1 MGEIINLSKALF
13 LCAAGGFFG
22 FLAVMAGNNGELL
35 YTALALFFAA
45 GLVAFAASFF
55 DQFIK
60 GD

>member
-1 MGEIINLSKALF
+1 MSEIINLLKALF
-13 LCAAGGFFG
+13 LCSAGAFFG
-22 FLAVMAGNNGELL
+22 FLAVMAGNDGELT
-35 YTALALFFAA
+35 YAALAVFFAA